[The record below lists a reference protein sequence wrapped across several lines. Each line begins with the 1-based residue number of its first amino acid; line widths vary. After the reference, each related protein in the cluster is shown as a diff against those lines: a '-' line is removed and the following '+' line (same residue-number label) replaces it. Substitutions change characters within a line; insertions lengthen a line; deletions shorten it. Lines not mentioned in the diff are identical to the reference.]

1 MYYIIIMSKFI
12 KKLFGTLS
20 DKPWDK
26 ERVEIDNHHQGKTF
40 DISLQTSAVIVIF
53 GVSTVLFTLV
63 VTGYLYSIPATQDTE
78 YLLKPNLLWLN
89 TLVLLYVAYFFNKIT
104 NDLKKN
110 NFEKIKKNLLIVG
123 FLSYAFLFG
132 QIFFWFQLM
141 KNGNYVSTNNYFSSF
156 YIFTTLHGLHLLG
169 GLFFWGKVFSKVN
182 KLKKEQIINS
192 QKSIDALSLYWT
204 FLLIVWFVFFLIMYV
219 FNDTVIAWC
228 RALFR

>member
-1 MYYIIIMSKFI
+1 MSKFI

-26 ERVEIDNHHQGKTF
+26 EQMESDNHHQGKTF

-63 VTGYLYSIPATQDTE
+63 VTGYLYSIPVTQDTE

-110 NFEKIKKNLLIVG
+110 NFEKIKRNLLIVG

-132 QIFFWFQLM
+132 QILFWFQLM

-156 YIFTTLHGLHLLG
+156 YIFTALHGLHLLG

-182 KLKKEQIINS
+182 KLKKEEIIKE
-192 QKSIDALSLYWT
+192 QKSIDALSLYWA
-204 FLLIVWFVFFLIMYV
+204 FLLIVWCVFFLIMYV

-228 RALFR
+228 RALLG

>member
-1 MYYIIIMSKFI
+1 MSKFI

-20 DKPWDK
+20 DKPWEK
-26 ERVEIDNHHQGKTF
+26 EQMESDNHHQGKTF

-63 VTGYLYSIPATQDTE
+63 VTGYLYSIPVTQDTE

-141 KNGNYVSTNNYFSSF
+141 ENGNYVSTNNYFSSF
-156 YIFTTLHGLHLLG
+156 YIFTALHGLHLLG

-192 QKSIDALSLYWT
+192 QQSIDALSLYWT

-228 RALFR
+228 RALLG

>member
-1 MYYIIIMSKFI
+1 MSKFI

-20 DKPWDK
+20 DKPWEK
-26 ERVEIDNHHQGKTF
+26 EQMESDNHHQGKTF

-63 VTGYLYSIPATQDTE
+63 VTGYLYSIPVTQDTE

-104 NDLKKN
+104 NNLKKN
-110 NFEKIKKNLLIVG
+110 NFEKIKRNLLIVG

-132 QIFFWFQLM
+132 QILFWFQLM

-156 YIFTTLHGLHLLG
+156 YIFTALHGLHLLG

-182 KLKKEQIINS
+182 KLKKEEIIKE
-192 QKSIDALSLYWT
+192 QKSIDALSLYWA
-204 FLLIVWFVFFLIMYV
+204 FLLIVWCVFFLIMYV

-228 RALFR
+228 RALLG

>member
-1 MYYIIIMSKFI
+1 MSKFI

-20 DKPWDK
+20 DKPWEK
-26 ERVEIDNHHQGKTF
+26 EQMESDNHHQGKTF

-63 VTGYLYSIPATQDTE
+63 VTGYLYSIPVTQDTE

-141 KNGNYVSTNNYFSSF
+141 ENGNYVSTNNYFSSF
-156 YIFTTLHGLHLLG
+156 YIFTALHGLHLLG

-228 RALFR
+228 RALLG

>member
-1 MYYIIIMSKFI
+1 MSKFF
-12 KKLFGTLS
+12 KKLFGSLS
-20 DKPWDK
+20 DKPWEK
-26 ERVEIDNHHQGKTF
+26 GQITTDNYHQGKTF

-53 GVSTVLFTLV
+53 GVSTVLFTLI
-63 VTGYLYSIPATQDTE
+63 VTGYLYSIPLGQDTE

-104 NDLKKN
+104 NDLKRN
-110 NFEKIKKNLLIVG
+110 NFEKIKRNLLIVG
-123 FLSYAFLFG
+123 FLSYVFLFG

-156 YIFTTLHGLHLLG
+156 YIFTALHGLHLLG

-182 KLKKEQIINS
+182 KLKKEEIIKE
-192 QKSIDALSLYWT
+192 QKSIDALSLYWA
-204 FLLIVWFVFFLIMYV
+204 FLLIVWCVFFLIMYV

-228 RALFR
+228 RALLG

>member
-1 MYYIIIMSKFI
+1 MSKFF
-12 KKLFGTLS
+12 KKLFGSLS
-20 DKPWDK
+20 DKPWEK
-26 ERVEIDNHHQGKTF
+26 EQMESDNHHQGKTF

-63 VTGYLYSIPATQDTE
+63 VTGYLYSIPVTQDTE
-78 YLLKPNLLWLN
+78 FLLKPNLLWLN

-104 NDLKKN
+104 NDLKIN
-110 NFEKIKKNLLIVG
+110 NFEKIKRNLLIVG
-123 FLSYAFLFG
+123 FLSYVFLFG

-156 YIFTTLHGLHLLG
+156 YIFTALHGLHLLG

-182 KLKKEQIINS
+182 KLKKEEIINEL
-192 QKSIDALSLYWT
+192 KSIDALSLYWA
-204 FLLIVWFVFFLIMYV
+204 FLLIVWCVFFLIMYV

-228 RALFR
+228 RALLG

>member
-1 MYYIIIMSKFI
+1 MSKFI

-26 ERVEIDNHHQGKTF
+26 EQMESDNHHQGKTF

-63 VTGYLYSIPATQDTE
+63 VTGYLYSIPVTQDTE

-110 NFEKIKKNLLIVG
+110 NFEKIKRNLLIVG

-132 QIFFWFQLM
+132 QILFWFQLM

-156 YIFTTLHGLHLLG
+156 YIFTALHGLHLLG

-182 KLKKEQIINS
+182 KLKKEEIIKE
-192 QKSIDALSLYWT
+192 QKSIDALSLYWA
-204 FLLIVWFVFFLIMYV
+204 FLLVVWCVFFLIMYV

-228 RALFR
+228 RALLG

>member
-1 MYYIIIMSKFI
+1 MSKFI

-20 DKPWDK
+20 DKPWEK
-26 ERVEIDNHHQGKTF
+26 EQMESDNHHQGKTF

-110 NFEKIKKNLLIVG
+110 NFEKIK
-123 FLSYAFLFG
+123 
-132 QIFFWFQLM
+132 
-141 KNGNYVSTNNYFSSF
+141 T
-156 YIFTTLHGLHLLG
+156 
-169 GLFFWGKVFSKVN
+169 
-182 KLKKEQIINS
+182 
-192 QKSIDALSLYWT
+192 
-204 FLLIVWFVFFLIMYV
+204 
-219 FNDTVIAWC
+219 
-228 RALFR
+228 

>member
-1 MYYIIIMSKFI
+1 MSKFF
-12 KKLFGTLS
+12 KKLFGSLS

-26 ERVEIDNHHQGKTF
+26 EQITTDNYHQGKTF

-53 GVSTVLFTLV
+53 GVSTVLFTLI
-63 VTGYLYSIPATQDTE
+63 VTGYLYSIPLGQDTE

-104 NDLKKN
+104 NDLKRN
-110 NFEKIKKNLLIVG
+110 NFEKIKRNLLIVG

-156 YIFTTLHGLHLLG
+156 YIFTALHGLHLLG

-228 RALFR
+228 RALLG